1 MNEQA
6 VVNAAYEAAET
17 AYRQAL
23 ITNKCDELMAIAEQA
38 SEQYAPNAQ
47 EAWST
52 YEAAVAAARKT
63 GDEAYDAIAQ
73 GRF

>member
-6 VVNAAYEAAET
+6 MVNAAYEASEE

-23 ITNKCDELMAIAEQA
+23 VTNSCDELLATAEQSNTA
-38 SEQYAPNAQ
+38 EDWAV
-47 EAWST
+47 
-52 YEAAVAAARKT
+52 YEMAVAAARKT
-63 GDEAYDAIAQ
+63 GDVAYEAVAQ